1 MRLLRLCPIL
11 RRKQIGN
18 KINVLRRFTWFQQGR
33 ILTCHGIVIFVH
45 NWRGGATN
53 AALVKP
59 FFTEFAY
66 VAELNIFQRF
76 DQHANQ
82 RRVSIRRDA
91 MTQIRDVAVLRIEPG
106 ERFRQLA
113 ANGRLVGGQE

>member
-1 MRLLRLCPIL
+1 MLYV
-11 RRKQIGN
+11 
-18 KINVLRRFTWFQQGR
+18 VLRGFQQGR

-59 FFTEFAY
+59 FFIEFAY

-82 RRVSIRRDA
+82 RRIGVGRDA
-91 MTQIRDVAVLRIEPG
+91 VAEIGNVAPMRIEPG

-113 ANGRLVGGQE
+113 ANGRRVGGQE